1 MLLNRLLVLAVP
13 LMTIGA
19 LLDAVAKLS
28 VSIGSAVQAA

>member
-1 MLLNRLLVLAVP
+1 MLLNRLLVLAAP

-19 LLDAVAKLS
+19 LLDAIARLS

>member
-1 MLLNRLLVLAVP
+1 MLLNRLLVLAAP

-19 LLDAVAKLS
+19 LLDAIARLT